1 MANKK
6 RRCACCKKYF
16 DADSGI
22 IQGAQFFANKDH
34 LIEYAT
40 SNSKSL
46 ASKGRQIQQKEERKS
61 TRAKKA
67 ALRPRSWWLAE
78 AQKWFNKFI
87 RLRDANEMCIS
98 CDRAIEEIE
107 GNDAWKIGGAW
118 DCGHYLTRGAH
129 PELRFEELNA
139 FKQCKSCNAGSG
151 KYTHKTK
158 TVGEEYRN
166 KLIKRIGIEK
176 VEWIEGPHEPKK
188 YTIDDL
194 KELIV
199 KYKKKCKEFE

>member
-46 ASKGRQIQQKEERKS
+46 ASKGRQIQQKEEKASLRK
-61 TRAKKA
+61 RKEE
-67 ALRPRSWWLAE
+67 LRPRSWYLKE
-78 AQKWFNKFI
+78 CQKWFNKFI
-87 RLRDANEMCIS
+87 RLRDAGESCIS
-98 CDRAIEEIE
+98 CGRST
-107 GNDAWKIGGAW
+107 GSKINA
-118 DCGHYLTRGAH
+118 GHYRSVGSC
-129 PELRFEELNA
+129 PELRFDELNCHL
-139 FKQCKSCNAGSG
+139 QCEHCNSYKSGNIEHYRPALIR
-151 KYTHKTK
+151 K
-158 TVGEEYRN
+158 VGA
-166 KLIKRIGIEK
+166 EK

-194 KELIV
+194 KELIA